1 MFVNVVDNLVV
12 VPRIWK
18 RRFQKWE
25 INGAP
30 RSETM
35 SSGNPWR
42 RTTFAK
48 IRFVVS
54 KPEMALEH
62 GIKCAILVNRS
73 TTTKMESCPSK
84 SGKST
89 ADPVVGEVEVVH
101 TCGDGLFWIEQRCH
115 KS

>member
-1 MFVNVVDNLVV
+1 M

-18 RRFQKWE
+18 ICFQIWE
-25 INGAP
+25 INGVS

-48 IRFVVS
+48 IRFVVFKS
-54 KPEMALEH
+54 EMALEH
-62 GIKCAILVNRS
+62 GIKCTILVNRS
-73 TTTKMESCPSK
+73 TTTKMDSCPSK
-84 SGKST
+84 SSKSVMKSIKWMT
-89 ADPVVGEVEVVH
+89 TTDLLVGEVEAVY
-101 TCGDGLFWIEQRCH
+101 TGDDGLFWIEHTCD